1 MNNTNVFKNLSMI
14 LATTEGGL
22 LGVGNKLPWNCKE
35 DLKHF
40 KKTTMGHTV
49 VMGRNTWESLPF
61 KNGLPGRKNVVIS
74 RTMEETE
81 GVTIYRSV
89 EAFLTM
95 LDLNTTDETFF
106 IIGGMEIYSQL
117 SPHCLTVYHTVIPD
131 ELVTPNLEG
140 KVIYYDIRQEDYTL
154 VETIHLTEEIEDPLV
169 VLNILNRK

>member
-1 MNNTNVFKNLSMI
+1 MNTTNVFKNLSMI

-22 LGVGNKLPWNCKE
+22 LGVGNRLPWNCKE
-35 DLKHF
+35 DLTHF

-61 KNGLPGRKNVVIS
+61 KKGLPGRKNVVIS

-106 IIGGMEIYSQL
+106 IIGGKEIYSQL
-117 SPHCLTVYHTVIPD
+117 SPYCLTVYHTVIPD
-131 ELVTPNLEG
+131 ELVIPNLEG
-140 KVIYYDIRQEDYTL
+140 ENVYYPIQQEDYTQ
-154 VETIHLTEEIEDPLV
+154 VEKIELTEEVEDPLV

>member
-1 MNNTNVFKNLSMI
+1 MNSTKVFKNLSMI

-49 VMGRNTWESLPF
+49 VMGRNTRESLPF

-106 IIGGMEIYSQL
+106 IIGGKEIYSQL

-140 KVIYYDIRQEDYTL
+140 KVVYYDVRQEDYTH
-154 VETIHLTEEIEDPLV
+154 VEKIHLTEEVEDPLV